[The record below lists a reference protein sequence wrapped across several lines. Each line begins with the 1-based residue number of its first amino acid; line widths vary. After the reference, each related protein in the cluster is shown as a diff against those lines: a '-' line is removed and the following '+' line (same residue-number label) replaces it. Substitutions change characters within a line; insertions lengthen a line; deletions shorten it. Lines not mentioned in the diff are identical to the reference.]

1 MLKIRRASTATGTAN
16 PHGAHADRQRPLSR
30 SARLLKTQ
38 GRTIPWKHVAVYG
51 ALVLVVAIAVGLWD
65 HAYEA
70 RQAALF
76 QPPPP
81 SVVAKNLVEDIV
93 GPNTVKSVSLD
104 QKTGTLEMTVQ
115 DVLIKAGQSP
125 DEQRKNVAAEGTLAI
140 QFIQGK
146 MPMKAITL
154 HIVNGTRALA
164 TVTLK
169 PGAKAPTTQFAPA
182 LQ

>member
-1 MLKIRRASTATGTAN
+1 VLKVRRASTATGT
-16 PHGAHADRQRPLSR
+16 GKSQGVHAERRALSR

-38 GRTIPWKHVAVYG
+38 GRTIPWMHAAVY
-51 ALVLVVAIAVGLWD
+51 AAIVLVAAVLIAVWD

-93 GPNTVKSVSLD
+93 GPNSVKAVSLD
-104 QKTGTLEMTVQ
+104 EKTGTLEMTVQ
-115 DVLIKAGQSP
+115 DVLIKSGQSP
-125 DEQRKNVAAEGTLAI
+125 AEQRKNVTAEGTLAI
-140 QFIQGK
+140 QLIQGK

-154 HIVNGTRALA
+154 HIVNGARALA
-164 TVTLK
+164 TVTLT